1 MIAFYEFYVRA
12 FAIALPLLAIV
23 IASFGAFRAGF
34 RPTQTAL
41 FVAVTAS
48 VFASWY
54 AVAIPL
60 SQAGKFNVPAEFG
73 DLPIVLLFLFGG
85 AFTIWALA
93 WLTPLGRRLTE
104 ATPLSA
110 IAAFQIPRVMGGLFL
125 IGWLAGDIP
134 AIFAIPAGVG
144 DILAG
149 IAGWQASQALARG
162 APNARRL
169 LARANWIGIVD
180 FALAVLL
187 GIVTSQGFAHLYAIE
202 APNIINDHPLAMF
215 PAFFVPIFLGF
226 HFIALARMRTEGA
239 RSKIAHA

>member
-1 MIAFYEFYVRA
+1 MIAFYEFYVRV

-23 IASFGAFRAGF
+23 IGSYGAFRAGV

-41 FVAVTAS
+41 FVAVSAC
-48 VFASWY
+48 VFGIWY
-54 AVAIPL
+54 AVAIPF
-60 SQAGKFNVPAEFG
+60 SEAGKFNVPAEFG

-85 AFTIWALA
+85 AFMIWALA

-134 AIFAIPAGVG
+134 AVFAIPAGVG

-149 IAGWQASQALARG
+149 FAGLQASRALAWG

-169 LARANWIGIVD
+169 LARANLIGIVD
-180 FALAVLL
+180 FVLAVLL

-226 HFIALARMRTEGA
+226 HFIALARMRSEGS
-239 RSKIAHA
+239 RSKAARA